1 MGVQELIKKS
11 ESYLALLSS
20 NQSNSAQVNKLSDEL
35 LTLIKVRFLTN
46 NIDTCAAQ
54 LEKFLYISR
63 SNLFINDFKNCQKFM
78 IFLLYFSCINYE
90 TSNSEVIVNMI
101 FLFFYLRISIPM
113 RKSVKSLKRLL
124 LIWF

>member
-54 LEKFLYISR
+54 IEKFLYISTYIG
-63 SNLFINDFKNCQKFM
+63 L
-78 IFLLYFSCINYE
+78 IFLLMISKIAR
-90 TSNSEVIVNMI
+90 NS
-101 FLFFYLRISIPM
+101 
-113 RKSVKSLKRLL
+113 
-124 LIWF
+124 

>member
-20 NQSNSAQVNKLSDEL
+20 NKSNSAQVNKLSDEL

-46 NIDTCAAQ
+46 NIDTCAAP

-63 SNLFINDFKNCQKFM
+63 SNLFINDFKNC
-78 IFLLYFSCINYE
+78 
-90 TSNSEVIVNMI
+90 
-101 FLFFYLRISIPM
+101 
-113 RKSVKSLKRLL
+113 
-124 LIWF
+124 